1 MLIRDCVRTLIEY
14 QTEDWPDQDIQAQQ
28 RRLNAL
34 YDAFVD
40 KYGRINSRANSSA
53 FSMDSAYFLL
63 TSLEVLDDE
72 RNFVRKADMFIK
84 RTIKQ
89 RITITHVDTAS
100 EALAVSLAEKAKVDM
115 DYMAELTGKTEQEV
129 YADLTGVIFLNPMHG
144 YGGGSEIGRAHV

>member
-1 MLIRDCVRTLIEY
+1 
-14 QTEDWPDQDIQAQQ
+14 
-28 RRLNAL
+28 
-34 YDAFVD
+34 
-40 KYGRINSRANSSA
+40 
-53 FSMDSAYFLL
+53 MDSAYFLL

-84 RTIKQ
+84 RTIRQ

-144 YGGGSEIGRAHV
+144 YGGSAGEKYLTADEYLSGNVREKLEWAKTERRTVPGGLRRPCPGIGTGTAGGPDRQ